1 MSLWGTPF
9 CPKYYIVFGTRREIN
24 SANVHVRPRE
34 RITVLSNIKERN
46 KDWISLGGR
55 EQALPA
61 TVCSTAQSNQSGAS
75 GRMER
80 RLIVAQEI
88 TGSIPV

>member
-1 MSLWGTPF
+1 M
-9 CPKYYIVFGTRREIN
+9 YVFMEII
-24 SANVHVRPRE
+24 SANMHVRPQE
-34 RITVLSNIKERN
+34 RIAALSSIKEQN
-46 KDWISLGGR
+46 KDWISQGGW

-75 GRMER
+75 SRMER

-88 TGSIPV
+88 AGSIPV